1 VSITDITGAM
11 KLDIPPTRMQL
22 LRLKK
27 RIIIARRGHKLLK
40 DKQDELMRRILELV
54 SKIRDAR
61 IRIEQELRSAF
72 GYFYFASSKQ
82 SAKAT
87 DEALLATTKNIAIDY
102 TTERVLNLKIPRFK
116 QTISGGLIGY
126 GFMTTSGDLDLAL
139 LKIDQLISKLLELAE
154 LEKALELL
162 ATEIEKTRRRVN
174 ALEYILIPAIDET
187 IKFINLKLSEM
198 ERGDLTRLMRV
209 KEIVRGK

>member
-1 VSITDITGAM
+1 M

-22 LRLKK
+22 LRLK
-27 RIIIARRGHKLLK
+27 RRGVIARRGHKLLK
-40 DKQDELMRRILELV
+40 DKQDELMRQILTLV
-54 SKIRDAR
+54 NKIRDLR
-61 IRIEQELRSAF
+61 LKIEEELKRAF

-82 SAKAT
+82 APKAT
-87 DEALLATTKNIAIDY
+87 DEALLATTKTIDIDY
-102 TTERVLNLKIPRFK
+102 VTERILNLRVPKFSK
-116 QTISGGLIGY
+116 KISGGLIGY

-139 LKIDQLISKLLELAE
+139 LKIDQLISRLLELAE
-154 LEKALELL
+154 FEKTLELL

-174 ALEYILIPAIDET
+174 ALEYILIPSIDET
-187 IKFINLKLSEM
+187 IKFINLKLSEI

>member
-1 VSITDITGAM
+1 M

-22 LRLKK
+22 LRLK
-27 RIIIARRGHKLLK
+27 RRSAIARRGHKLLK

-61 IRIEQELRSAF
+61 LRIEQDLRSAF

-82 SAKAT
+82 STKAT
-87 DEALLATTKNIAIDY
+87 DEALLATTKNIAVDY

-139 LKIDQLISKLLELAE
+139 IKIDQLISKLLELAE
-154 LEKALELL
+154 LEKALELF
-162 ATEIEKTRRRVN
+162 ASEIEKTRRRVN
-174 ALEYILIPAIDET
+174 ALEYILIPSIDET

>member
-1 VSITDITGAM
+1 M

-22 LRLKK
+22 LRLK
-27 RIIIARRGHKLLK
+27 RRGVIARRGHKLLK
-40 DKQDELMRRILELV
+40 DKQDELMRKILELV
-54 SKIRDAR
+54 NRIRDAR
-61 IRIEQELRSAF
+61 LKIEDELRRAF

-82 SAKAT
+82 APKAT
-87 DEALLATTKNIAIDY
+87 DEALLAKTKSIDIDY
-102 TTERVLNLKIPRFK
+102 TTERILNLKIPKFTEK
-116 QTISGGLIGY
+116 ISGGLIGY

-139 LKIDQLISKLLELAE
+139 LKIDQLIARLLELAE

-174 ALEYILIPAIDET
+174 ALEYILIPSIDET
-187 IKFINLKLSEM
+187 IKFINLKLSEI

-209 KEIVRGK
+209 KEIVRKK

>member
-1 VSITDITGAM
+1 M

-22 LRLKK
+22 LRLK
-27 RIIIARRGHKLLK
+27 RRGLIARRGHKLLK

-54 SKIRDAR
+54 NR
-61 IRIEQELRSAF
+61 IRESRLQIEDELKRAF
-72 GYFYFASSKQ
+72 GDFYFASSKQ
-82 SAKAT
+82 DPRAT
-87 DEALLATTKNIAIDY
+87 DEALLATTKTIDIEY
-102 TTERVLNLKIPRFK
+102 TTERILNLKIPKFK
-116 QTISGGLIGY
+116 KKIAGGLIGY

-139 LKIDQLISKLLELAE
+139 LKIDRLIARLLELAE

-162 ATEIEKTRRRVN
+162 ADEIEKTRRRVN
-174 ALEYILIPAIDET
+174 ALEYILIPSIDET

>member
-1 VSITDITGAM
+1 M

-22 LRLKK
+22 LRLK
-27 RIIIARRGHKLLK
+27 RRGLIARRGHKLLK

-54 SKIRDAR
+54 NKIRESR
-61 IRIEQELRSAF
+61 LQIEEELKRAF

-82 SAKAT
+82 DPRAT
-87 DEALLATTKNIAIDY
+87 DEALLATTKTIDIEY
-102 TTERVLNLKIPRFK
+102 TIERILNLKIPKFK
-116 QTISGGLIGY
+116 KKIAGGLIGY

-139 LKIDQLISKLLELAE
+139 LKIDRLIARLLELAE

-162 ATEIEKTRRRVN
+162 ADEIEKTRRRVN
-174 ALEYILIPAIDET
+174 ALEYILIPSIDET